1 MSRPAD
7 DLRQAIQQ
15 LLDSY
20 GDGWL
25 LGEFVLSL
33 GLQRV
38 SPDGELESSPWIYAP
53 PGQPDW
59 QTDGLL
65 EAAID
70 LRHGV
75 DIDD

>member
-1 MSRPAD
+1 MSRPSD

-25 LGEFVLSL
+25 LGEFVLAL

-38 SPDGELESSPWIYAP
+38 DSDGSLESTAWTYAP
-53 PGQPDW
+53 PDQPEW
-59 QTDGLL
+59 MTDGLL
-65 EAAID
+65 EAAAEMRHSVID
-70 LRHGV
+70 N
-75 DIDD
+75 

>member
-20 GDGWL
+20 GDGWPW
-25 LGEFVLSL
+25 GSFVLSL

-38 SPDGELESSPWIYAP
+38 SPDGELESSPWSTRHRATRLADRRAT
-53 PGQPDW
+53 G
-59 QTDGLL
+59 
-65 EAAID
+65 AAID